1 MRQSIDR
8 FKSEVIDRGA
18 LARPNLFR
26 VNIDFPNQ
34 VKRVRA
40 GQGLQSGGYAN
51 GVTKLAE
58 FTVRAAQ
65 LPSTNMGVVEVPYRG
80 RTLKIAGDRSFE
92 PWTITVLNDQD
103 MDLRSAFEIWISM
116 MQDPDTNYSRLGI
129 RDGVDSVYKNM
140 SVEQLSRTK
149 GNDDGA
155 KTIKKY
161 EFQHCYPSSISSID
175 LDWGSND
182 AIQEFT
188 VEMQIVYWNRKNR

>member
-1 MRQSIDR
+1 MRQSIDK
-8 FKSEVIDRGA
+8 FKAEVIDKGA

-26 VNIDFPNQ
+26 VNLDFPDA
-34 VKRVRA
+34 VKKIKTD
-40 GQGLQSGGYAN
+40 GGLESGTYNSA
-51 GVTKLAE
+51 VTTLAQ

-80 RTLKIAGDRSFE
+80 RTLKIAGDRTYE
-92 PWTITVLNDQD
+92 PWTITVMNDQD
-103 MDLRSAFEIWISM
+103 MELRSAFEIWISM
-116 MQDPDTNYSRLGI
+116 MQDPDTNFSRLGI
-129 RDGVDSVYKNM
+129 KGGVDTVYKNM

-149 GNDDGA
+149 GDAGA
-155 KTIKKY
+155 GANTLKKY

-188 VEMQIVYWNRKNR
+188 VEMQIVWWKRT